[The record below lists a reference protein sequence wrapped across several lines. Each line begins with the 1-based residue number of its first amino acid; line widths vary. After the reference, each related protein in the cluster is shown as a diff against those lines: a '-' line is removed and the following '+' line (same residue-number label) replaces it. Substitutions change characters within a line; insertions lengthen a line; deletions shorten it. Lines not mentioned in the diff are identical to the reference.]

1 MSRLK
6 KIKQKISAP
15 IIAIETAFLT
25 MSSAAIAACGPG
37 MGGDDTGVTVKT
49 DGIDMN
55 ATLGNVIGFVCTMM
69 LYRGALLGAWAVA
82 QLFLAFKNEDA
93 DSKSKAM
100 MTLVAAVGLMSVKF
114 VLQLIGLIE

>member
-1 MSRLK
+1 MSRLQ

-15 IIAIETAFLT
+15 IIAVETAFLT
-25 MSSAAIAACGPG
+25 MSSMAVAACGPG
-37 MGGDDTGVTVKT
+37 VGGSDNSVTVRT

-69 LYRGALLGAWAVA
+69 LYIGALLGAWAVA

-114 VLQLIGLIE
+114 VLQMIGLIE